1 MRKIPTANIL
11 IFNTKDNTVIFDESV
26 ILPIAPVD
34 ENKWTNEQLKAVPTE
49 TLDVIKALSDKALDA
64 YLEAEI
70 DIQDG
75 LYDDPLFKASNQKA
89 MKKVVDTYKQAIQ
102 NSTNLPVIISQF
114 DAVDINATNPITAQ
128 VRLQTI
134 FTAQ

>member
-1 MRKIPTANIL
+1 MRKIPVANIL
-11 IFNTKDNTVIFDESV
+11 ILNTKDNTAIFDESV
-26 ILPIAPVD
+26 ILPIAPAD

-70 DIQDG
+70 VIQDPFH
-75 LYDDPLFKASNQKA
+75 DDPLFKASNQKA

>member
-11 IFNTKDNTVIFDESV
+11 IFNTKDNTAIFDESV

-34 ENKWTNEQLKAVPTE
+34 ENKWTNEQLKAIPTE
-49 TLDVIKALSDKALDA
+49 TLDVIKALSVQALDA
-64 YLEAEI
+64 YLEAEF

-75 LYDDPLFKASNQKA
+75 FYDDALFKAVNQKA

-102 NSTNLPVIISQF
+102 NSTNLPVIMSQF
-114 DAVDINATNPITAQ
+114 DAVNINATNPITAQ
-128 VRLQTI
+128 VQLQTI

>member
-11 IFNTKDNTVIFDESV
+11 ILNTKDNTAIFDESV

-34 ENKWTNEQLKAVPTE
+34 ENKWTNEQLKAIPTE
-49 TLDVIKALSDKALDA
+49 TLDVIKALSVQALDA
-64 YLEAEI
+64 YLEAEF

-75 LYDDPLFKASNQKA
+75 FYDDALFKAVNQKA
-89 MKKVVDTYKQAIQ
+89 MKKVVDNYKQAIQ
-102 NSTNLPVIISQF
+102 NSTNLPVIMSQF
-114 DAVDINATNPITAQ
+114 DAVNINATNPITAQ

>member
-11 IFNTKDNTVIFDESV
+11 IFNTKDNTAIFDESV
-26 ILPIAPVD
+26 ILPIAPAD
-34 ENKWTNEQLKAVPTE
+34 ENKWTNDQLKTVPTE
-49 TLDVIKALSDKALDA
+49 TLDVIKALSHKALDA

-70 DIQDG
+70 DIQDDF
-75 LYDDPLFKASNQKA
+75 YDDPLFKASNQKA

-114 DAVDINATNPITAQ
+114 DAIDINATYPITAQ

>member
-11 IFNTKDNTVIFDESV
+11 IFNTKDNTAIFDESV

-75 LYDDPLFKASNQKA
+75 LYDDLLFKAGNQKA
-89 MKKVVDTYKQAIQ
+89 MKKVIDTYKQAIQ

>member
-11 IFNTKDNTVIFDESV
+11 IFNTKDNTAIFDESV

-34 ENKWTNEQLKAVPTE
+34 ENKWTNEQLKAIPTE
-49 TLDVIKALSDKALDA
+49 TLDVIKALSVQALDS
-64 YLEAEI
+64 YLEAEF

-75 LYDDPLFKASNQKA
+75 FYDDALFKAVNQKA

-102 NSTNLPVIISQF
+102 NSTNLPVIMSQF
-114 DAVDINATNPITAQ
+114 DAVNINATNPITAQ